1 MLPAAERVPPRPR
14 PLASRPTRRVRSAAL
29 AVLLALAAVS
39 CGGERRRH
47 DDTAQLTDASTA
59 AAPTRGYVVISI
71 DTLRADH
78 LGCYGYAKPTSPFLD
93 ELARRGTL
101 FEEAYAQYPST
112 LVSHMS
118 MFTGLYPR
126 EHGVIAADAVLAP
139 QIESLPEVF
148 QRAGFRTAGFTEGG
162 YVSGRYGFRRG
173 FDTFVARDR
182 AGERPLA
189 RTFARGVEF
198 LAGLPAGA
206 RFFLFL
212 HTYAVHS
219 PYDAPERYRLP
230 FWPGPPPA
238 GGIDGTPFALNSANA
253 TEQELSPAAIEYVSA
268 LYDAGIR
275 ETDET
280 LRRFFAE
287 LARLGLAGDTTVVVT
302 SDHGEE
308 LRDHGRFH
316 HTQLY
321 REVLRVPLIVVHPRR
336 SGGVRQRAIVQL
348 VDLAPTLYDL
358 AGLRPKEKTSGV
370 SRAGLVGTPAPAAEG
385 SAWAEGETGERAL
398 YRAHGGAV
406 ESLLLFD
413 PPAESWTSRS
423 LSFDIAPGPGGGE
436 LAFEARAFGNAR
448 QLRVS
453 GPAGAPYAQRIA
465 TEWTP
470 VRLPLA
476 AAGRVR
482 LEVDG
487 CAAPPGAKRR
497 DALCYGFQL
506 RGLRPVRMELY
517 DLAADPAQ
525 RHDLARTRGDASRR
539 LARDLLAFRPRPRA
553 GAVESPLDAELAAQ
567 LEALGYAG
575 QVRAAKGAS
584 GGRR

>member
-1 MLPAAERVPPRPR
+1 
-14 PLASRPTRRVRSAAL
+14 
-29 AVLLALAAVS
+29 
-39 CGGERRRH
+39 
-47 DDTAQLTDASTA
+47 
-59 AAPTRGYVVISI
+59 
-71 DTLRADH
+71 
-78 LGCYGYAKPTSPFLD
+78 
-93 ELARRGTL
+93 
-101 FEEAYAQYPST
+101 
-112 LVSHMS
+112 MS
-118 MFTGLYPR
+118 MFTGLHPR
-126 EHGVIAADAVLAP
+126 EHGVVTASSVLAP
-139 QIESLPEVF
+139 QIESFPEVF

-189 RTFARGVEF
+189 RTFARGMEF
-198 LAGLPAGA
+198 LAGLPADA
-206 RFFLFL
+206 RFLLFL

-219 PYDAPERYRLP
+219 PYDAPERYRVP

-238 GGIDGTPFALNSANA
+238 GGIDGTPHALNSANA
-253 TEQELSPAAIEYVSA
+253 IEQELSPQAVEYVSA

-321 REVLRVPLIVVHPRR
+321 REVLRVPLIVVHPQR

-348 VDLAPTLYDL
+348 VDLAPTMYEL
-358 AGLRPKEKTSGV
+358 AGLRPKEATSGT
-370 SRAGLVGTPAPAAEG
+370 SRAGLIGKEVPAEDG
-385 SAWAEGETGERAL
+385 SAWADGETGERAL
-398 YRAHGGAV
+398 YRARGGTL

-413 PPAESWTSRS
+413 PPSDSWNSRS
-423 LSFDIAPGPGGGE
+423 LTFDAVPASAGRELVFDARSFGAP
-436 LAFEARAFGNAR
+436 R
-448 QLRVS
+448 QLRAR
-453 GPAGAPYAQRIA
+453 GPSAAEHAQKIA
-465 TEWTP
+465 TDWTP
-470 VRLPLA
+470 VRFPLA
-476 AAGRVR
+476 EAGRVR

-487 CAAPPGAKRR
+487 CAAPPGSKRR

-506 RGLRPVRMELY
+506 RGLRPVRLELY
-517 DLAADPAQ
+517 DLAADPTQ
-525 RHDLARTRGDASRR
+525 QNDLARTRNDATRS

-553 GAVESPLDAELAAQ
+553 GPVESPLDAELAAQ

-575 QVRAAKGAS
+575 QVRAARPAS
-584 GGRR
+584 GGER